1 MMAAVRLKFARTM
14 RITRKRDFERV
25 FARRC
30 STADDVL
37 IIHADTNGL
46 AHSRLGL
53 AVSRRIGG
61 AVQRNRIKRRIREA
75 FRTLQQELPSGLDA
89 VCIPR
94 SGRSLD
100 TRAYAD
106 SLIRLLPVLRG
117 RLDSRAG

>member
-1 MMAAVRLKFARTM
+1 MAVIRLRFTREM
-14 RITRKRDFERV
+14 RITRKRDFERI

-37 IIHADTNGL
+37 VIHADANGL

-61 AVQRNRIKRRIREA
+61 AVQRNRIKRQIREA
-75 FRTLQQELPSGLDA
+75 FRTHQHDLPSGLDA

-94 SGRSLD
+94 SGRSLE
-100 TRAYAD
+100 THAYAE
-106 SLIRLLPVLRG
+106 SLSRLLPVLQRRLRSRG
-117 RLDSRAG
+117 D

>member
-14 RITRKRDFERV
+14 RLTRKRDFERV

-30 STADDVL
+30 SAADDVL
-37 IIHADTNGL
+37 VIHADTNGL

-75 FRTLQQELPSGLDA
+75 FRTRRQELPPGLDA
-89 VCIPR
+89 VCIPK

-100 TRAYAD
+100 TRAYAE
-106 SLIRLLPVLRG
+106 SLSRLLPVLRQ
-117 RLDSRAG
+117 RLDSRAD